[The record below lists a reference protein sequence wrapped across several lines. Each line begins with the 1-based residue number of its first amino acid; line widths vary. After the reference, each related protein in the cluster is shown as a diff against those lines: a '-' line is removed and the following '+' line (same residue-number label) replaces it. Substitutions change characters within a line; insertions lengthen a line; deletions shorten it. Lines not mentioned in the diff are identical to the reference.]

1 MDMNKNKMIQIVTLA
16 ACVGAVIIT
25 ANKVRVR
32 ARDLVNAS
40 KLPDFKWSM
49 DGDGNKLPD
58 VIDMTLNTVM
68 AAGAVAVGVAVYS
81 NMKTPESI
89 DYL

>member
-1 MDMNKNKMIQIVTLA
+1 MNKNKVIQITTLA

-32 ARDLVNAS
+32 AGALVDAS

-58 VIDMTLNTVM
+58 VIDMILNTLI

-81 NMKTPESI
+81 NMKEPESV